1 MPLLLV
7 PYTLGTQLGAA
18 AATATGG
25 AAYYARRRRFMAY
38 MTAMLACI
46 LILAC

>member
-1 MPLLLV
+1 MPLLLI

-25 AAYYARRRRFMAY
+25 AYPYRKRRYLAY
-38 MTAMLACI
+38 MTAVLAC
-46 LILAC
+46 LLVAGC